1 MKDIARQSIT
11 IDPDLQSIWGDLD
24 EEAFGGLK
32 SEIQTDGIRDP
43 LVLWTNDNRNIL
55 VDGHNRLRVADQL
68 HINPVPVIWK
78 EFKDKAEAAEWV
90 FSHQINRRNITDG
103 QRVMAMETIQKAYAD
118 SAKENLRKAG
128 EQYGRGHEKDW
139 ENSPKANPEENRTRT
154 KIAEAVGL
162 SDWKA
167 RQGEYVLKNASEEQK
182 EDLRSGKRD
191 LKEVYKEVKKPSKP
205 KEPKPLE
212 PVEDFLNRSRT
223 EAKATETR
231 TAIGVISVQAQKI
244 TEDRLN
250 EFKAVYKKSEME
262 EAMKQIRF
270 MIENCQRAI
279 DVCNKFLEGSDE
291 ERTG

>member
-103 QRVMAMETIQKAYAD
+103 QRVMAMETIQKVYAD

-191 LKEVYKEVKKPSKP
+191 LKEVYKEVKKPPKP

-250 EFKAVYKKSEME
+250 EFKTVYKKSEME
-262 EAMKQIRF
+262 EAMKQIQF

-279 DVCNKFLEGSDE
+279 EVCNKFLEGSDE